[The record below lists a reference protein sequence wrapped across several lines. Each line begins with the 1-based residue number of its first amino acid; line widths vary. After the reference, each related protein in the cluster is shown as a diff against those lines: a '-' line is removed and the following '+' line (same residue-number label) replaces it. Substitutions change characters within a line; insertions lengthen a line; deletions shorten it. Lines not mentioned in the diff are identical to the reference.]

1 MYVAIIDLVQYDCP
15 VIGLT
20 EITEGV
26 KATVLGVNN
35 AYINNGVEKLYLH
48 LEGDSFREV
57 YNCIENIDRKRLAI
71 DYRIIYR
78 KNNKA
83 GIYMVIKK
91 TDAMEKSLEYN
102 AIPAAP
108 WVSVDG
114 VERWTL
120 GFLRKNELN
129 EYISRVK
136 DKNYVKRARV
146 IKVQEDTMAIVS
158 LSFFSILEFLEE
170 INKLTKTQLR
180 MLEKAFIEGY
190 YEWPRKK
197 NLMDLS
203 KDMGVSRVA
212 VTKLLRRAEYK
223 VVKSILK
230 LTNEISRD
238 KKGYGKGDRVFTVSK
253 K

>member
-1 MYVAIIDLVQYDCP
+1 MYVVILDLVQYDCP

-20 EITEGV
+20 EVTEGV

-35 AYINNGVEKLYLH
+35 AYINDGVEKLYLH
-48 LEGDSFREV
+48 LEGESFRDV
-57 YNCIENIDRKRLAI
+57 YNCINNIDRRRLAI
-71 DYRIIYR
+71 DYNVIYR
-78 KNNKA
+78 KKNKA
-83 GIYMVIKK
+83 GVYMVIKK
-91 TDAMEKSLEYN
+91 TDAMEKSLEFN
-102 AIPAAP
+102 AIPVAP

-136 DKNYVKRARV
+136 DRNYVKKTRV
-146 IKVQEDTMAIVS
+146 IRVQEDTMAIVS

-180 MLEKAFIEGY
+180 MLEKAFNEGY

-197 NLMDLS
+197 SLMELS
-203 KDMGVSRVA
+203 NDIGVSRVA

-223 VVKSILK
+223 VLKSILK
-230 LTNEISRD
+230 LTNEVSRD
-238 KKGYGKGDRVFTVSK
+238 REGYSGREKAFTIGKK
-253 K
+253 